1 MFGTSQ
7 GYYQSTDKDQLAG
20 TGQGSGA
27 SLAVWVSICILLLIV
42 CKKNAP
48 RNMKYRDPTG
58 ELTSD
63 RNADEFVDDARIG
76 FKDDKKTLMD
86 IITMLQMLKECTK
99 LWENLVLLRRSIG
112 TIEMLLSNDELALGS
127 ARLSKT

>member
-1 MFGTSQ
+1 
-7 GYYQSTDKDQLAG
+7 
-20 TGQGSGA
+20 
-27 SLAVWVSICILLLIV
+27 
-42 CKKNAP
+42 
-48 RNMKYRDPTG
+48 MKYRDPTG